1 MPPDISATARPLI
14 PTGRPP
20 CPGCPPVNTNT
31 SRWST
36 SMKISVSGCF
46 RLTGS
51 PCAACT
57 SRPMMT
63 ASSDEVT
70 GNRLSRRRGR
80 TANAPLCS
88 LVSSTAAATAASGV
102 FGTRIARQTRTIPGT
117 SLTRSATRS
126 TALACSAAVRCSRS
140 TRSTTTPSRSSSST
154 GRPVSRIAARMLP
167 WSSRSNCCLLRPLR
181 TISPSLSSTHGSLTA
196 CCAVPATVA
205 GSVMDIPPVCQLCR
219 RPRRRAA
226 PRVTTGIPM
235 APFPLP
241 WQVPRHIVRP

>member
-31 SRWST
+31 SCWST

-63 ASSDEVT
+63 ASSDDVT

-80 TANAPLCS
+80 TANAPLVA
-88 LVSSTAAATAASGV
+88 LVSAIAAAIVASGV
-102 FGTRIARQTRTIPGT
+102 FGTSIARQTRTMPGT

-126 TALACSAAVRCSRS
+126 TALACSASVRSWRS
-140 TRSTTTPSRSSSST
+140 TRSTTTPSRNSSFTGSS
-154 GRPVSRIAARMLP
+154 VSRIAALMLP
-167 WSSRSNCCLLRPLR
+167 CSSRSNCCRLRPLS
-181 TISPSLSSTHGSLTA
+181 TISPSLSSTHGSPTA

-205 GSVMDIPPVCQLCR
+205 GSVMDIPPVCQL
-219 RPRRRAA
+219 RRRSALRVATDRGEILIAA
-226 PRVTTGIPM
+226 
-235 APFPLP
+235 FPLP
-241 WQVPRHIVRP
+241 